1 VFTFVDSANSMI
13 YKYFGSRTLFDIIIC
28 RGSWEMEVQII
39 SRIHNLP
46 SGQFYST
53 QSTAI
58 TDYHLQ
64 EIVVRY
70 DTAKFGHYLHELIH
84 GILSKNHSHQLREG
98 LAWFFTLKLT
108 ESHRYVRPSY
118 PSFIDELYLYPVNKL
133 AHIISED
140 FLKDFAVGKAS
151 VHEDAFP
158 EDLRNL
164 FLPEEVFYAKKR
176 YFR

>member
-1 VFTFVDSANSMI
+1 MI
-13 YKYFGSRTLFDIIIC
+13 YQHFGSRSSFDIIIC
-28 RGSWEMEVQII
+28 RGSWEMEVQVI

-108 ESHRYVRPSY
+108 ESFRYVRPSY

-133 AHIISED
+133 AHIISGD

-151 VHEDAFP
+151 VHQDAFS
-158 EDLRNL
+158 EDIRNL